1 MDERRDP
8 RPDDPR
14 PQGPEAGTPGGPGAA
29 PGPEGAEVR
38 EGAEGT
44 AGTAAPGAGPGARVP
59 LLSRV
64 MVTPVLPRPRLRRLA
79 RLYVGLTLYGLSI
92 ALLIESDLG
101 AMPWAVLDQGLA
113 LRTGL
118 SIGTWT
124 VIVGALLMLLWI
136 PLRQKPGIGT
146 LSNVVMIGATAD
158 LFLWLLPETGVL
170 WVRVLGLLL
179 GTLACALATGCY
191 IGAALGPG
199 PRDGIM
205 TGLAGLGLSVR
216 LARTVIEVAVVV
228 VGFLLG
234 GTVGLGTLVFAVA
247 IGPLTQIFL
256 PLFRMSENHPETPI
270 RSGRG

>member
-8 RPDDPR
+8 RPDEFR
-14 PQGPEAGTPGGPGAA
+14 PGGPE
-29 PGPEGAEVR
+29 GPA
-38 EGAEGT
+38 
-44 AGTAAPGAGPGARVP
+44 VP
-59 LLSRV
+59 ASPDLPPADRPSLLSRV
-64 MVTPVLPRPRLRRLA
+64 MVTPALPRPRLRRLV
-79 RLYVGLTLYGLSI
+79 RLYVGLTLYGLSV

-124 VIVGALLMLLWI
+124 IIVGALLMLLWI

-170 WVRVLGLLL
+170 WIRIAELLL
-179 GTLACALATGCY
+179 GILACALATGYY

-199 PRDGIM
+199 PRDGLM
-205 TGLAGLGLSVR
+205 TGLAARGLSVR
-216 LARTVIEVAVVV
+216 LARTVIEVAVVIT
-228 VGFLLG
+228 GFLLG
-234 GTVGLGTLVFAVA
+234 GTVGVGTLVFAVA

-270 RSGRG
+270 RSTDR